1 MSFRLRCEGEV
12 KDRQIFIAM
21 LFAKNT
27 RRKPGAAKGNYA
39 FRSRRKVVRLEVHRL
54 ELNPETAATRR
65 ESRRKTARL
74 GFKVA
79 VALLAAMGIFSA
91 GKIVVKEAFL
101 ENTRFHLRHFS
112 VVTDGE
118 IAPSQIVAATGLHE
132 GMNMLG
138 ISLVQ
143 VKEKLEAMP
152 QVRSAKVTRG
162 YPGMMFL
169 DVEQR
174 HPVAWLESPEQKLE
188 AKVSG
193 YGCLLDAE
201 GFVLPSGELT
211 EARRKLPVIRVGRVH
226 RLVPG
231 QKIESAPALAALDLL
246 KSHQNTVASQSL
258 GVKWVDA
265 TRQHVLGVTYD
276 SRIHV
281 TVPID
286 GMEKQLVRFDRILAE
301 AERQKWQLA
310 TVDLLVAQNV
320 PVTLRG
326 TAVSPENLAETTP
339 SVPTPAKRTP
349 SARRSL
355 ARAQ

>member
-1 MSFRLRCEGEV
+1 MF
-12 KDRQIFIAM
+12 
-21 LFAKNT
+21 FAKNT

-39 FRSRRKVVRLEVHRL
+39 FRRRRKVVRLEVHRL

-74 GFKVA
+74 GFKLA
-79 VALLAAMGIFSA
+79 VGLLAAMGIFSA
-91 GKIVVKEAFL
+91 GKIVVKEAFVD
-101 ENTRFHLRHFS
+101 NSRFHLQHFS

-118 IAPSQIVAATGLHE
+118 ITPSQIVTATGLHE

-143 VKEKLEAMP
+143 VKERLEAMP

-201 GFVLPSGELT
+201 GVVIPSGELT
-211 EARRKLPVIRVGRVH
+211 ESRRKLPVIRVGRVH

-231 QKIESAPALAALDLL
+231 QKIESAPALAALTML
-246 KSHQNTVASQSL
+246 KMHDNTLASRTL

-265 TRQHVLGVTYD
+265 TRAHVLGVTYD

-281 TVPID
+281 TLPVD
-286 GMEKQLVRFDRILAE
+286 GMEKELARFDRVLAE
-301 AERQKWQLA
+301 SERQKWQLA

-326 TAVSPENLAETTP
+326 TAIAPENLAPEPP
-339 SVPTPAKRTP
+339 STPAKRTP
-349 SARRSL
+349 AGRRTL